1 MTNAW
6 RQPVDVDR
14 PADEATERM
23 LADIAAMVEGQHIK
37 DHPLVAAIRSGEAT
51 MTALRGFA
59 RSFYFI
65 GPEPNPRPQC
75 AMFAFAPR
83 DPLIDELIF
92 EDLIMEEGAGT
103 QSQTMDHR
111 IPYFRHCEALGL
123 TRDDVVHGDPLPECR
138 AFNIWRYHLP
148 LRGDWLAGL
157 AGISFIE
164 GASARR
170 NDLIVEGL
178 VEHYGFERGSDALL
192 YWELHSSAVEEGHG
206 EAAPKLV
213 RRFARDDRTR
223 AAVFAAARTSI
234 DLQWLAFD
242 GIYRAFVE
250 RQPRYE
256 RWWAATTVGARE

>member
-1 MTNAW
+1 MSA
-6 RQPVDVDR
+6 RMDYDGP
-14 PADEATERM
+14 PDEETEE
-23 LADIAAMVEGQHIK
+23 LLVQIAAMVEREHIK
-37 DHPLVAAIRSGEAT
+37 DHPLVSAIRSGDASRS
-51 MTALRGFA
+51 ALRGFA
-59 RSFYFI
+59 RNFYFV

-103 QSQTMDHR
+103 QSETMDHR
-111 IPYFRHCEALGL
+111 IPYFRHCGALGL
-123 TRDDVVHGDPLPECR
+123 SREEIVNGDPIPECR
-138 AFNIWRYHLP
+138 AFNHWRYFLP
-148 LRGDWLAGL
+148 MKGDWLAGI

-178 VEHYGFERGSDALL
+178 VAHYGFERGSDELQ

-206 EAAPKLV
+206 EAAPRLI

-223 AAVFAAARTSI
+223 AAVWSAARTSI

-242 GIYRAFVE
+242 GMYRAFVE
-250 RQPRYE
+250 RLPRYE
-256 RWWAATTVGARE
+256 RWWADGGEEAA

>member
-1 MTNAW
+1 MI
-6 RQPVDVDR
+6 DVGAERDYNG
-14 PADEATERM
+14 PPNEETEQ
-23 LADIAAMVEGQHIK
+23 LLKAIASMVEAEHIK
-37 DHPLVAAIRSGEAT
+37 DHPLVTAIHTGQASGS
-51 MTALRGFA
+51 ALQGFA
-59 RSFYFI
+59 RNFYFV

-103 QSQTMDHR
+103 QSETMDHR

-123 TRDDVVHGDPLPECR
+123 SREEVAGGDPIPECR
-138 AFNIWRYHLP
+138 AFNTWRYFLP
-148 LRGDWLAGL
+148 LKGDWLAGI

-178 VEHYGFERGSDALL
+178 VKHYGFERGSDSLQ

-206 EAAPKLV
+206 EAAPKLI

-223 AAVFAAARTSI
+223 EAVWSAARASI

-242 GIYRAFVE
+242 GIYRAFIE
-250 RQPRYE
+250 RQARYE
-256 RWWAATTVGARE
+256 RWWSVAPDGVKA